1 MPTKQ
6 RAKQVPTSIGAHIEN
21 VHIENKAAPVSE
33 QAAMALGE
41 LAKASAAHAQALSDI
56 ANALKGAPATMQHG
70 VYLSNV
76 KGG

>member
-6 RAKQVPTSIGAHIEN
+6 RAKQVPTSIHIE
-21 VHIENKAAPVSE
+21 HCSIENKAAPVSD

-70 VYLSNV
+70 IYLSNIN
-76 KGG
+76 GS